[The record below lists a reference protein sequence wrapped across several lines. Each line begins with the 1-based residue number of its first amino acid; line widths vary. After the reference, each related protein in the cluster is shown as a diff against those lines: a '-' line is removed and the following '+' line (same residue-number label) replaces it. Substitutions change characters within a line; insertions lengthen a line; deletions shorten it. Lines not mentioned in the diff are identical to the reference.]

1 MREPLALAEVASH
14 LDQKDCHIHRSVCAI
29 FPSCTGGVNETSAA
43 ADGRAPSGI
52 DECACL
58 AGRGGFVSR
67 RERGLILESIA

>member
-1 MREPLALAEVASH
+1 MREPPGASASSVTS
-14 LDQKDCHIHRSVCAI
+14 DQKDCHIHRSVCAI

-67 RERGLILESIA
+67 RELGLILESIA